1 MKRILRSLALA
12 FGATALLCA
21 GSAGDA
27 SAQEANGL
35 GEKGELIITADRLMP
50 LFSYASQSVS
60 STQGNVDTK
69 TTDSGA
75 SVAFLLG
82 SSPSIAVNPHTV
94 PRLAIDYTVINRLTL
109 GGSVVVAIGLGGSH
123 SVENTP
129 ANGPVTTAKS
139 DADKTNVFGFAPR
152 VGYILPLGH
161 TFGFWPRAGMAFYSL
176 STKATGNQGNGNN
189 VTTTTTYSVWSL
201 DLDPQFVWVPMQHFF
216 AHFGP
221 LLNIPLTGG
230 RSVESSNSSNTI
242 RNDFSVFNLGL
253 SAGLGGWFDL

>member
-1 MKRILRSLALA
+1 MKRILRSLAFS
-12 FGATALLCA
+12 FGATALLYA

-35 GEKGELIITADRLMP
+35 GEKGELIVTADRLMP
-50 LFSYASQSVS
+50 LFSYASQTVS
-60 STQGNVDTK
+60 TTQNNVDTK
-69 TTDSGA
+69 TSDSGA

-94 PRLAIDYTVINRLTL
+94 PRLAIDYTVINRLTV

-123 SVENTP
+123 SVETTNGNT
-129 ANGPVTTAKS
+129 NTSKS

-161 TFGFWPRAGMAFYSL
+161 TFGFWPRGGIAFYSL
-176 STKATGNQGNGNN
+176 STKSTDTQGNGNN

-230 RSVESSNSSNTI
+230 RSVENSNSSNTTK
-242 RNDFSVFNLGL
+242 NDFSVFNFGL